1 MRRFFAFLAVVAV
14 VAVPAGAFAAATDTD
29 GTLVVTNG
37 DGTVTMNLRGALIGT
52 VADGKVTLTDPAET
66 NTDDLVIKGCDP
78 QKVADNKIACS
89 GTDLRY
95 RVIQGRFRLKIVGS
109 GINLSV
115 VGNGQGFTNPVS
127 IQGDDQ
133 YDQARDGQLGTYKWN
148 DDAAKRIT
156 NKTPI
161 NLPLGG

>member
-1 MRRFFAFLAVVAV
+1 MRRFFAFLAAVAV
-14 VAVPAGAFAAATDTD
+14 VAVPAGAFAAPADTD

-37 DGTVTMNLRGALIGT
+37 DGTVVMNLRGALIGT
-52 VADGKVTLTDPAET
+52 LDSGKVTLTDPAET
-66 NTDDLVIKGCDP
+66 NTGDLVLKGCDQ
-78 QKVADNKIACS
+78 QKVADNRLACS
-89 GTDLRY
+89 GDDLRY
-95 RVIQGRFRLKIVGS
+95 RVIQGRFRVKIAGS

-133 YDQARDGQLGTYKWN
+133 YDAADDGLGTYKWN
-148 DDAAKRIT
+148 DDAPKKIT
-156 NKTPI
+156 TKPPI